1 MIFSKL
7 NDELLL
13 NIAQKNNMDL
23 DRVCAAYLT
32 VGDNIFMLLHELE
45 GQKITIP
52 SKKRL
57 SAANAHNIHFIED
70 DEHQYIDY
78 EKYDCIEKDGKM
90 WSVIAEEKK
99 ILNHWYIPVIE
110 TTEVVE

>member
-1 MIFSKL
+1 MTFSKL
-7 NDELLL
+7 KDDVLL
-13 NIAQKNNMDL
+13 NLAQKNNLDM

-32 VGDNIFMLLHELE
+32 VGDDIFMLLHILE
-45 GQKITIP
+45 GQTIDIP

-70 DEHQYIDY
+70 DKLEYKDY

-110 TTEVVE
+110 STEVI